1 MNGLNFIRTRCN
13 LSLSELANVLGV
25 SRQQVSAW
33 ENGVKPISENR
44 LKQLEEYFGVEH
56 KYFLEIS
63 EEDKEFLISKGL
75 YRRLDTDKE
84 CYCFSKQG
92 DMEKDL
98 KFRPFSYPNFEE
110 SLDEQMIHAKKRKK
124 ATMEGIE
131 NVMGYF
137 GKPDKIIEEIAA
149 INRGCTVYD
158 ALTTYLSKMPDEKPA
173 LRMQYYNMA
182 RNILFALLIAN
193 GLMSQKELEKH
204 LEYEKGIF
212 MCYDIQWINEQVEN
226 FKEKYDEKRKLEEE
240 SRLTMMK
247 NRDKQK
253 NSSKDQ

>member
-1 MNGLNFIRTRCN
+1 MNGLKFIRTRCN
-13 LSLSELANVLGV
+13 LSLSEVANVLGV

-44 LKQLEEYFGVEH
+44 LNQLEKYFGVEH
-56 KYFLEIS
+56 KYFFEIS

-75 YRRLDTDKE
+75 YRRQDTDKE

-98 KFRPFSYPNFEE
+98 KFRPFSYPDFEE
-110 SLDEQMIHAKKRKK
+110 SLDEQMIHAKKRKN

-137 GKPDKIIEEIAA
+137 GKPDTIIEEITA

-158 ALTTYLSKMPDEKPA
+158 ALTTYLNKMPEENPG

-193 GLMSQKELEKH
+193 GLMSQEELEKS

-212 MCYDIQWINEQVEN
+212 MCYDIQWINEQAEN
-226 FKEKYDEKRKLEEE
+226 FKKKYDEKRKLDEEA
-240 SRLTMMK
+240 RLAMIEKRK
-247 NRDKQK
+247 NI
-253 NSSKDQ
+253 NSSKEQ

>member
-137 GKPDKIIEEIAA
+137 GKPDKIMEEIAA

-212 MCYDIQWINEQVEN
+212 MCYDIQWINEQAEN

-253 NSSKDQ
+253 

>member
-75 YRRLDTDKE
+75 YRRLDTVKE

-212 MCYDIQWINEQVEN
+212 MCYDIQWINEQAEN

-253 NSSKDQ
+253 